1 MEEKRSCP
9 ICGEEF
15 LTKRPD
21 KIYCSSI
28 CAKKGHYLK
37 QKERREKTEGI
48 CPTCGE
54 KFQRDGNGKF
64 CSERCEKL
72 FKGKTERTCG
82 VCGKK
87 FFPTHQ
93 HIAFCSDE
101 CRKKKK
107 NILDRNRRPKPEK
120 KPGTSISEIVKEATA
135 RGMTYGK
142 YVEAMEK
149 GIL

>member
-15 LTKRPD
+15 LTKRPA
-21 KIYCSSI
+21 KIYCSST
-28 CAKKGHYLK
+28 CAKKGDYLK
-37 QKERREKTEGI
+37 RKERRKKAEGI

-54 KFQRDGNGKF
+54 KFQRNGNGRF

-72 FKGKTERTCG
+72 FKGRKERTCG
-82 VCGKK
+82 VCGKN

-93 HIAFCSDE
+93 NIAFCSDE
-101 CRKKKK
+101 CREKKKYYK
-107 NILDRNRRPKPEK
+107 PKEK
-120 KPGTSISEIVKEATA
+120 EPHKKAGTSISEIVKAATA

>member
-48 CPTCGE
+48 CPVCGE
-54 KFQRDGNGKF
+54 KFQRDGTTKC
-64 CSERCEKL
+64 CSKNCEQIL
-72 FKGKTERTCG
+72 RGKTERTCG

-107 NILDRNRRPKPEK
+107 YPRSEPKTETRK

-142 YVEAMEK
+142 YVEALEK

>member
-9 ICGEEF
+9 ICGEEI
-15 LTKRPD
+15 L
-21 KIYCSSI
+21 
-28 CAKKGHYLK
+28 
-37 QKERREKTEGI
+37 
-48 CPTCGE
+48 
-54 KFQRDGNGKF
+54 
-64 CSERCEKL
+64 
-72 FKGKTERTCG
+72 KGKTERTCG

-87 FFPTHQ
+87 FIPTHQ
-93 HIAFCSDE
+93 RIAFCSDE

-107 NILDRNRRPKPEK
+107 YNKPKIETRK
-120 KPGTSISEIVKEATA
+120 QAGTSISEIVKAATA